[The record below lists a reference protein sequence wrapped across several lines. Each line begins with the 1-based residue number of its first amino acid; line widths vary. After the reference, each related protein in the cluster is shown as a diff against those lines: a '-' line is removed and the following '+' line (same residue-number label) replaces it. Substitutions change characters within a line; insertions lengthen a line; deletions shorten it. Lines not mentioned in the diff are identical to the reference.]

1 MRRVPPSRQYG
12 VTLLPFPLVALKTQ
26 CSLFLDGQY
35 TNSHS
40 GHSPASH
47 SSRLGSSQLLP
58 AAVRMQRFNFS
69 GLPFFLSSPSGSG
82 TYRGKGRLLE
92 VFCSA
97 MPPAMAPQ
105 IQVLDPLP
113 DVECKG
119 LPLPSPTTLWSE
131 DCVLCVEAHGL
142 LLSPGPFCPLSAH
155 SLLTSRAM
163 RPGGGSGRGG
173 RGRGRRDR
181 SSGIRSGG
189 RRPRTTSS
197 GRGKGSGS
205 GKGMARASGRLG
217 PMTAGPAGAP
227 PAPTATAALASSSP
241 AAAATTASSFSF
253 RPKPRPRPR
262 SRGAAG
268 SSCGQG
274 EGVRDG

>member
-1 MRRVPPSRQYG
+1 
-12 VTLLPFPLVALKTQ
+12 
-26 CSLFLDGQY
+26 
-35 TNSHS
+35 
-40 GHSPASH
+40 
-47 SSRLGSSQLLP
+47 
-58 AAVRMQRFNFS
+58 MQRFSFS

-82 TYRGKGRLLE
+82 TYSGRKGRVLE
-92 VFCSA
+92 VSCSA
-97 MPPAMAPQ
+97 MPPAMAPP
-105 IQVLDPLP
+105 IQVLSLLL
-113 DVECKG
+113 DVEYEG
-119 LPLPSPTTLWSE
+119 LPPLTQHP
-131 DCVLCVEAHGL
+131 LCVETHGL
-142 LLSPGPFCPLSAH
+142 LLSPGPFGPLSAH

-173 RGRGRRDR
+173 RGRGRRDK

-189 RRPRTTSS
+189 SRPRTTSS

-253 RPKPRPRPR
+253 RPKPRPRPS

-268 SSCGQG
+268 SSCRQG
-274 EGVRDG
+274 KAVRDGELTGWPFTIPTVYRGRVWEPENSEQRSIIAGHRDLQAAKETYRLKEGT

>member
-12 VTLLPFPLVALKTQ
+12 VTLLPFRLVVLKTQ

-35 TNSHS
+35 TNPRS

-97 MPPAMAPQ
+97 VPPAMPPQ

-119 LPLPSPTTLWSE
+119 LPLPSHPPSGQRTVF
-131 DCVLCVEAHGL
+131 CVWKLMGSCFL
-142 LLSPGPFCPLSAH
+142 LALSVP
-155 SLLTSRAM
+155 SLHIPCL
-163 RPGGGSGRGG
+163 P
-173 RGRGRRDR
+173 
-181 SSGIRSGG
+181 
-189 RRPRTTSS
+189 
-197 GRGKGSGS
+197 
-205 GKGMARASGRLG
+205 LG
-217 PMTAGPAGAP
+217 P
-227 PAPTATAALASSSP
+227 
-241 AAAATTASSFSF
+241 
-253 RPKPRPRPR
+253 
-262 SRGAAG
+262 
-268 SSCGQG
+268 
-274 EGVRDG
+274 